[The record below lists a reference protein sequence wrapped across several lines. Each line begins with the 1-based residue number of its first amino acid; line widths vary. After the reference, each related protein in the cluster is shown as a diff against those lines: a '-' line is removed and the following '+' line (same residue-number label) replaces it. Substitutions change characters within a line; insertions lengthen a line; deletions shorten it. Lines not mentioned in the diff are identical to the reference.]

1 MPRVN
6 QGSLPRRGESQWI
19 LQDEQEFTT
28 DKEEVHS
35 RLRDKA
41 QGRQSMNSMA
51 DPGPEAGGTHELQIG
66 RASCRERVFRSV

>member
-6 QGSLPRRGESQWI
+6 HGSLPRRSESQWI
-19 LQDEQEFTT
+19 LQDEPEFTT

-51 DPGPEAGGTHELQIG
+51 DPGPEAGGTHELQG
-66 RASCRERVFRSV
+66 SEEGSQRRLKT